1 MKFSILK
8 SLIPIVEEKM
18 EYYNNRFA
26 KKKFGTLTVKYS
38 EPYMEKKDHRKIQ
51 LVDVEV
57 DGKYKIPGWEFIA
70 SLEWVP
76 EANSNIIK
84 KVDSDIEVPRE
95 YLTSTK
101 CDHCHSD
108 RMRKYTIIL
117 YNEETKEFKQVGR
130 SCVKDYI
137 GADVEDYLSYLSI
150 FDRMSDWFNSLPK
163 ESRNY
168 QDNFFKVDEILEQTV
183 EEVNHYGYVSQ
194 ATIQKWNESHQYDEE
209 YCPLEKTSSQ
219 VFKIMNEVTGYGTN
233 ELARPKYEVTLETI
247 AKVKEVKDFIS
258 NLEDKNDYIHN
269 IKTLLQTEYVDNK
282 NLGLVVSAVG
292 YYLRE
297 TELKNIQKEESNSEY
312 IGNIGDKI
320 EFTSD
325 TTVISSYYTE
335 YGITYIYKFIFNGNV
350 IIWRTNKK
358 LDGTLTIKGTVK
370 EHSEYNGIKQTVI
383 TRGKVI

>member
-8 SLIPIVEEKM
+8 SLIPTVEEKM

-38 EPYMEKKDHRKIQ
+38 EPYIEEKDHRKIQ
-51 LVDVEV
+51 FVDVEV
-57 DGKYKIPGWEFIA
+57 YGKYKIPGWEFVA
-70 SLEWVP
+70 SLEWISDT
-76 EANSNIIK
+76 NSNIIK

-101 CDHCHSD
+101 CDHCHSN
-108 RMRKYTIIL
+108 RMRKYTVVL

-137 GADVEDYLSYLSI
+137 GANVEDYLSYLSI
-150 FDRMSDWFNSLPK
+150 FDNMYDWLNSLPK
-163 ESRNY
+163 EGRNK
-168 QDNFFKVDEILEQTV
+168 QDNIFKVDEVLEQTI
-183 EEVNHYGYVSQ
+183 EEVNHCGYVSQ
-194 ATIQKWNESHQYDEE
+194 TTIQNWNDSHPYED

-219 VFKIMNEVTGYGTN
+219 IFKIMNEVTGYGTN
-233 ELARPKYEVTLETI
+233 ELVRPKYEITLETI
-247 AKVKEVKDFIS
+247 AKVKEIKDFIS
-258 NLEDKNDYIHN
+258 NLEDKDDYTHN
-269 IKTLLQTEYVDNK
+269 IKTLLQTEYIDNK
-282 NLGLVVSAVG
+282 NLGLVVSSVG

-325 TTVISSYYTE
+325 VTTISSYYTE
-335 YGITYIYKFIFNGNV
+335 YGITYIYKFIVKGNI

-358 LDGTLTIKGTVK
+358 LDGVLTIRGTIK
-370 EHSEYNGIKQTVI
+370 EHSEYKGVKQTII

>member
-8 SLIPIVEEKM
+8 SLIPTVEEKL

-38 EPYMEKKDHRKIQ
+38 ESYIEEKDHRKIQ

-57 DGKYKIPGWEFIA
+57 DGKYKIPGWEFVA
-70 SLEWVP
+70 SLEWVSD
-76 EANSNIIK
+76 ANSNIIK

-101 CDHCHSD
+101 CDYCHSD

-163 ESRNY
+163 ESRDK

-209 YCPLEKTSSQ
+209 YLSLEKTSSQ

-233 ELARPKYEVTLETI
+233 ELARPKYEVTLETLT
-247 AKVKEVKDFIS
+247 KVKEIKEFIS
-258 NLEDKNDYIHN
+258 NLEDKDDYTHN

-312 IGNIGDKI
+312 IGSIGDKI